1 MNWKKLILKIVT
13 VIILMKLKLKNNNI
27 LIDEKSNENILVSKI
42 WYKTLI
48 DTKHLLSGS
57 IK

>member
-1 MNWKKLILKIVT
+1 MILKIVT

-27 LIDEKSNENILVSKI
+27 LIDKKSNENILVSKI